1 MAQKMSIPCS
11 VIPRMMQILDF
22 PVKAQQGFHLQLLV
36 VELPIVIFNQLLL
49 PTLSCIYLLNM
60 SRCLPGMPCYET
72 IVYKTYPKGYTTSEP
87 SPFSLPLSSDDITYS
102 GPNLPYTGIQ
112 TDTELTE

>member
-1 MAQKMSIPCS
+1 
-11 VIPRMMQILDF
+11 
-22 PVKAQQGFHLQLLV
+22 
-36 VELPIVIFNQLLL
+36 
-49 PTLSCIYLLNM
+49 M

-112 TDTELTE
+112 TDTELTEALQKIDLLLNPTSIFALFISAIDNNPSLKALLCSKISECS